1 MKLKVSEIFCSLQG
15 EGLRVGEPAVFL
27 RLAGCNLRCSYCD
40 TKYSWESGDLLEIEE
55 VVQRVKDFDIRTLI
69 VTGGEPT
76 LQSTALIDL
85 VNKLVPLKY
94 SIMCETNGSVCDEV
108 AIDFLNRL
116 DMVAVS
122 PKLKSF
128 MGEGAA
134 DYNMESVL
142 ALLSQLSTNFFLKFV
157 VTCWSDLDDILSF
170 LKYCSNQQIEN
181 FEVFLQPNASLF
193 SDVEK
198 YVSFLRSSWE
208 RTIEFQKRLL
218 EENLSFKVRMVPQ
231 LHRLVF
237 WEVEEGI

>member
-1 MKLKVSEIFCSLQG
+1 M
-15 EGLRVGEPAVFL
+15 
-27 RLAGCNLRCSYCD
+27 
-40 TKYSWESGDLLEIEE
+40 LEIEE

-142 ALLSQLSTNFFLKFV
+142 ALLSQLSTNFFPKI
-157 VTCWSDLDDILSF
+157 CG
-170 LKYCSNQQIEN
+170 Y
-181 FEVFLQPNASLF
+181 
-193 SDVEK
+193 
-198 YVSFLRSSWE
+198 
-208 RTIEFQKRLL
+208 LL
-218 EENLSFKVRMVPQ
+218 E
-231 LHRLVF
+231 
-237 WEVEEGI
+237 